1 MGWPLECKAKALS
14 NPISRHSA
22 GTQLLTWVQV
32 VDFERTSNIMKLR
45 TSAVLYA
52 ITLALLSGWSKADA
66 QNAPIPI
73 PLTSVPTFSTANIG
87 RQGHFYVGG
96 KWVGE
101 PGKEYMRGA
110 MYVEVWVP
118 KKIQFKYPI
127 VVIQA
132 GGGQTNVA
140 LLQTPD
146 GRPGWAY
153 DFVNRGYTI
162 YMLDLPARGRSAYV
176 PGFDGDMNPPRT
188 GSMMEEVWSSGRPPA
203 TPQSTWPQYTKHTQ
217 WPGDGPNKGKMGDP
231 IFDYY
236 AKTDTESPTGRDME
250 RLTADDVL
258 ELMDLIGQPVIL
270 LLHSGVAPSGWIAAD
285 TRPKLVKA
293 IIAVEPVAPPIENA
307 ERGSKGP
314 GRLWGLT
321 NQPIHYDPPIK
332 EPSEL
337 RPVSQDK
344 PDGPGLIPCWVQQ
357 EPAHK
362 LVNLENIPVLNVS
375 GEASYHRPY
384 SHCIAKW
391 LNQAGVKTTYV
402 NLEDVGLPGNGH
414 QMMSEKNS
422 AGIAKF
428 FMDWLEKNIH

>member
-1 MGWPLECKAKALS
+1 MFNMK
-14 NPISRHSA
+14 I
-22 GTQLLTWVQV
+22 LT
-32 VDFERTSNIMKLR
+32 
-45 TSAVLYA
+45 
-52 ITLALLSGWSKADA
+52 ALLSALTAVFVGGCFEANA
-66 QNAPIPI
+66 QNAPVAI
-73 PLTSVPTFSTANIG
+73 PLKSVPTFSTANIA
-87 RQGHFYVGG
+87 REGHFYVGG

-118 KKIQFKYPI
+118 KDIRYKYPI
-127 VVIQA
+127 VFVQS

-153 DFVNRGYTI
+153 DFVNRGYTV
-162 YMLDLPARGRSAYV
+162 YMLDLPGRGRSAYV
-176 PGFDGDMNPPRT
+176 PGVDGEMAPPRT
-188 GSMMEEVWSSGRPPA
+188 GSLMEEVWSSGRPPA

-217 WPGDGPNKGKMGDP
+217 WPGHGPNKGKMGDP
-231 IFDYY
+231 MFDYY
-236 AKTDTESPTGRDME
+236 AKTDSQTPTGADLE
-250 RLTADDVL
+250 KIAADDIE
-258 ELMDLIGQPVIL
+258 ELLDLIGQPVIL
-270 LLHSGVAPSGWIAAD
+270 LLHSGVAPSGWMAAD
-285 TRPKLVKA
+285 ARPKLVKGIVA
-293 IIAVEPVAPPIENA
+293 AEPVSPPIEEA
-307 ERGSKGP
+307 ERGRSGR

-321 NQPIHYDPPIK
+321 NLPVHYDPPIK
-332 EPSEL
+332 DPSEL
-337 RPVSQDK
+337 RPVRQEK

-362 LVNLENIPVLNVS
+362 LVNMQGIPVLNVS

-384 SHCIAKW
+384 SHCTAKW

-422 AGIAKF
+422 AEIAKY
-428 FMDWLEKNIH
+428 FMSWLEKNVR